1 MNVPSRI
8 FPTFLYVSKY
18 WHHWWYFLRA
28 PVSQSSGLATWEN
41 NSWSPL
47 AGVCVCVCVC
57 LRVYAHACVW
67 CACVWLSVHMD
78 CVRAVADTAS
88 CVPRGPQMRSEP
100 LLWPGL
106 CKFVPLGAASASPVG
121 PEVLLFPVT
130 LEVTTLLL
138 PSPLPSVF
146 RLRGSYFLLYLWWIR
161 ATPGMMWTHCVWTP
175 ENLWVGAC
183 LLVFIYEAS
192 FLETTMT
199 VNPELLNLMKCK

>member
-18 WHHWWYFLRA
+18 WHHWWFFLRA

-57 LRVYAHACVW
+57 ACMPMHVSGVPACGCLCIWTVSGPWLIQPLVFPGDLRCGASPCCGQACV
-67 CACVWLSVHMD
+67 S
-78 CVRAVADTAS
+78 S
-88 CVPRGPQMRSEP
+88 S
-100 LLWPGL
+100 LWW
-106 CKFVPLGAASASPVG
+106 AASASPVG

-161 ATPGMMWTHCVWTP
+161 ATPGIMWTHCVWTP